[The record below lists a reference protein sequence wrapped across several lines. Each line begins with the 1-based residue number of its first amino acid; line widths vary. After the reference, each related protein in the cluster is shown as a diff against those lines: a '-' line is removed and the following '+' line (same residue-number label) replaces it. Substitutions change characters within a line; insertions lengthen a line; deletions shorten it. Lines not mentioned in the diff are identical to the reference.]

1 MPSINMKFFKLQGN
15 KYFFTGNKL
24 EIFINRK
31 YENHGYLW
39 LGRTVKTIGVF
50 DMIINDSIE
59 SGLFIPTVVEIDP
72 DDIVEVNKDG
82 QNFFKLTL
90 EKGSVFLTDNTYV
103 EYGGIA
109 EILFGLFVMHG
120 NYPNFITYKDTGFL
134 WGRISNIAG
143 VHYATSQS
151 IFEMIA
157 AYSARDHSNNGV
169 QYRHTTMKKPPRF
182 VGFST
187 DTTLAESFTGR
198 LNGAYAKEG
207 LNACLA
213 NASDRLSPGEEML
226 RT

>member
-1 MPSINMKFFKLQGN
+1 MSSVNMKFFKLQDK
-15 KYFFTGNKL
+15 KYIFTGDKL
-24 EIFINRK
+24 EILINRK
-31 YENHGYLW
+31 YENSGFLW

-50 DMIINDSIE
+50 DMTINGSIE
-59 SGLFIPTVVEIDP
+59 SGLFIPTVVEIVP
-72 DDIVEVNKDG
+72 DDIVEISDDG
-82 QNFFKLTL
+82 QSYLKLTL

-120 NYPNFITYKDTGFL
+120 NYPKFITYKDTGFI
-134 WGRISNIAG
+134 WGMIGSIVG

-157 AYSARDHSNNGV
+157 AYSARDYSNNSI

-213 NASDRLSPGEEML
+213 NANDRLSPGEEML